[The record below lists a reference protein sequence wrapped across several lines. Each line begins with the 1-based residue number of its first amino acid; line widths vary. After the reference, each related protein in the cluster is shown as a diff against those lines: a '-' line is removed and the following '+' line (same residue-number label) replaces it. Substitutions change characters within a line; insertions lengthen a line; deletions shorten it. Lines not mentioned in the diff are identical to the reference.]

1 MDELIVLINRD
12 CKSQNRLP
20 IDRSSAILF
29 LRARKFDINRAV
41 LLHEQYE
48 ETRHREGLF
57 GFNCAVEPLKS
68 ELQTQKFTIL
78 VKITF

>member
-1 MDELIVLINRD
+1 MDEFIDLLNRD
-12 CKSQNRLP
+12 RKSLNRLH

-29 LRARKFDINRAV
+29 LRARKFDVNRAV

-48 ETRHREGLF
+48 ETRLREGLF